1 MRLPGF
7 LFDMNLFFQALI
19 SRVLNEN
26 LRDHSVHDEYRLKG
40 MMVYLPDYNPRKRRD
55 PAPRPDFVVHEGHR
69 IVSILDAKYRDLW
82 ERPLP
87 SEMLYQLA
95 VYPLS
100 QGVGGGDATIL
111 YPTVARGGTQEAE
124 HKRRGYRYG
133 IPART

>member
-69 IVSILDAKYRDLW
+69 IVSILDAN
-82 ERPLP
+82 
-87 SEMLYQLA
+87 
-95 VYPLS
+95 
-100 QGVGGGDATIL
+100 
-111 YPTVARGGTQEAE
+111 
-124 HKRRGYRYG
+124 
-133 IPART
+133 